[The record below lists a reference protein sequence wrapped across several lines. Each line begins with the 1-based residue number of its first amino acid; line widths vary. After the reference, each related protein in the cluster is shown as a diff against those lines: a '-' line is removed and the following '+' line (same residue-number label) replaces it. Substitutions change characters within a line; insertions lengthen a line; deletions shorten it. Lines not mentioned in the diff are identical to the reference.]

1 MPGRR
6 RRGRSGMSWINN
18 ISMWSKLI
26 VEGSVR
32 MTDDRDQWRKYVH
45 GVANPRITMVDELN
59 CKLSV

>member
-1 MPGRR
+1 
-6 RRGRSGMSWINN
+6 MSWINN